1 MDPEGIKKERM
12 RKDLIRSERTK
23 AAPITTNR
31 SMKNATNTFL
41 LFRGRL
47 FPLLSL
53 FFLGRIGSPSDSS
66 SLTLSVSP

>member
-1 MDPEGIKKERM
+1 M

-23 AAPITTNR
+23 AAPITTTR
-31 SMKNATNTFL
+31 SIKNATNMLVL
-41 LFRGRL
+41 LRRRILPRL
-47 FPLLSL
+47 SF